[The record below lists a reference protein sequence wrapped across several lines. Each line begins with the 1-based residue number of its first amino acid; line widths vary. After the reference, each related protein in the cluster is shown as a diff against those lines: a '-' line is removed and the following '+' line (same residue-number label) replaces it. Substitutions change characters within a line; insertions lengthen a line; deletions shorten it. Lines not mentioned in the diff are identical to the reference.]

1 MPSWDT
7 ETTDETLMLAY
18 KAGDAAA
25 FEILYGRWKGRL
37 FRYLLHQCG
46 DRGRA
51 EEMHQDVWMK
61 VIGARTGYEVAAKFS
76 TWLFRIAHNRL
87 IDHWRAAGRQA
98 AELASYGDDPD
109 DDSPSEVEQV
119 PAPAEE
125 APDRRLE
132 RRAVAARLVA
142 AIDALPAAQ
151 REAFL
156 MAEEGEMSLEEIAA
170 ATNTGRETVKSRLRY
185 ALAKLRQSLG
195 DLATSPGSMVR
206 ERETG

>member
-25 FEILYGRWKGRL
+25 FEILYCRWKGRL

>member
-1 MPSWDT
+1 MSAQDP

-25 FEILYGRWKGRL
+25 FEYLYGRWKGRL

-46 DRGRA
+46 DRARA

-61 VIGARTGYEVAAKFS
+61 VIGARAGYAVAAKFS

-87 IDHWRAAGRQA
+87 IDHWRASGRQA

-109 DDSPSEVEQV
+109 DDGPPLVEQV
-119 PAPAEE
+119 PAPPDE

-132 RRAVAARLVA
+132 RKAVAERLA
-142 AIDALPAAQ
+142 SAIDALPAAQ

-156 MAEEGEMSLEEIAA
+156 MAEEGEMSLEEIAS
-170 ATNTGRETVKSRLRY
+170 ATGTGRETVKSRLRY
-185 ALAKLRQSLG
+185 ALAKLRQGLG
-195 DLATSPGSMVR
+195 DLAPPSARATRGGQG
-206 ERETG
+206 E